1 MNYIKAL
8 FWSSLIM
15 IVYGVVVYWYT
26 PGLMNAF
33 LNNSGHNNFVAGVTG
48 AVLFTIGSC
57 GMISTAIL
65 LHMEGKFSFSGMR
78 EDDKT
83 LIRMGIYG
91 SLLSGLGYYL
101 CEYTDETGFG
111 ILATLVGMFILVTP
125 VCYLG
130 LWIVMGKAW
139 RKL

>member
-15 IVYGVVVYWYT
+15 IVYGVGVYWYT
-26 PGLMNAF
+26 PGLMEAF
-33 LNNSGHNNFVAGVTG
+33 LNNSSHKNFITGVTG

-65 LHMEGKFSFSGMR
+65 LHMEGKFSFPAMR
-78 EDDKT
+78 DDDKT
-83 LIRMGIYG
+83 LIRMGISG
-91 SLLSGLGYYL
+91 LLLSGLGYYL
-101 CEYTDETGFG
+101 CEHTDETGFG
-111 ILATLVGMFILVTP
+111 VLAALTGMFILVTP
-125 VCYLG
+125 VSYLG